1 MTNKKLITLPR
12 FNDVEPKSLQAW
24 NRCNVFFNICS
35 DLGKSLGKQYVE
47 EFSGTD
53 RTAMLMMFTLIKT
66 KGYEQTKKDLLKFC
80 LSLQDITTRAHNNV

>member
-35 DLGKSLGKQYVE
+35 DLGRDLGKQYVE
-47 EFSGTD
+47 EFSGKE
-53 RTAMLMMFTLIKT
+53 RASMIMMFTLIKT
-66 KGYEQTKKDLLKFC
+66 KGYEQIKKEVNK
-80 LSLQDITTRAHNNV
+80 NVVGEGDKVVKEAF